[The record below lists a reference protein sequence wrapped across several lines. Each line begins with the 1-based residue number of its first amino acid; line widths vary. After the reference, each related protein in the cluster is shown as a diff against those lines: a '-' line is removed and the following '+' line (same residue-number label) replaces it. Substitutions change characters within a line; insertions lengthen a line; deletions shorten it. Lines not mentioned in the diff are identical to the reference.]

1 MNIPH
6 KVKNSIMTGPYQ
18 GWARALVDYVPSP
31 YDKVALP
38 FRSGELIHLTG
49 RGEGGM
55 WWGECGGRRGAF
67 KCVNV
72 EVLNDFTKPK
82 ENRKQTKPSPSTRG
96 LLASLGLSQFAS
108 RLELNGFDS
117 LEKLKNISREDL
129 EFLEIE
135 DNDVQ
140 DKIITAGTVITWMKG
155 RST

>member
-1 MNIPH
+1 
-6 KVKNSIMTGPYQ
+6 
-18 GWARALVDYVPSP
+18 
-31 YDKVALP
+31 
-38 FRSGELIHLTG
+38 
-49 RGEGGM
+49 M

-82 ENRKQTKPSPSTRG
+82 ENRKQTKPSPSIRG
-96 LLASLGLSQFAS
+96 LLSSLGLSQFAS

-140 DKIITAGTVITWMKG
+140 NKIITAGTVINYMEG
-155 RST
+155 RSTWWFQ